1 MAHESDIVRE
11 HWVWAAAQQRSQDE
25 IDEHWSALTGDPAG
39 VAYGEAEGAP
49 APALWVE
56 PDGADP
62 DTVLFFVHG
71 GGFVSGSP
79 RTHAKLAGHLASA
92 MGARALVVGYGLAP
106 EHVYPEPLDEV
117 TAAYEWL
124 LGQGVAP
131 GRIAVA
137 GDSCGA
143 WLALSLA
150 LRARDRG
157 LGMPAALLLVSPWVD
172 LSQGGAS
179 YLSNAGNEPFFAKP
193 LVDALA
199 GMFLGGADPKD
210 AGLDLL
216 QADYAGLPPM
226 HIQVGGDESLLD
238 DSRVLESLAAAAGVD
253 VTLDVVPG
261 QLHTFQMAA
270 GRLPRADEAVAAL
283 AAWVRP
289 RLSRAIR

>member
-1 MAHESDIVRE
+1 MVHESDIVRD
-11 HWVWAAAQQRSQDE
+11 HWIWAAAQQRSQSE
-25 IDEHWSALTGDPAG
+25 INTHWGALSGDPAG
-39 VAYGEAEGAP
+39 VAYREAEDAP
-49 APALWVE
+49 APVLWVE
-56 PDGADP
+56 PEGADP
-62 DTVLFFVHG
+62 DTVLFFIHG

-92 MGARALVVGYGLAP
+92 VGSRALVVGYGLAP
-106 EHVYPEPLDEV
+106 EHVYPEQLDEV

-131 GRIAVA
+131 QRIAVV

-150 LRARDRG
+150 LRARARSLG
-157 LGMPAALLLVSPWVD
+157 LPAALLLISPWVD

-179 YLSNAGNEPFFAKP
+179 YLSNAESDPFLAKP
-193 LVDALA
+193 VVDALA
-199 GMFLGGADPKD
+199 GMFLGGASPKD
-210 AGLDLL
+210 AELDLL

-226 HIQVGGDESLLD
+226 YIQVGGDETLLD
-238 DSRVLESLAAAAGVD
+238 DSRVLESLATAAGVD
-253 VTLDVVPG
+253 ATLDVVPG

-283 AAWVRP
+283 AAWVGP
-289 RLSRAIR
+289 RLSRA

>member
-11 HWVWAAAQQRSQDE
+11 HWTWAAAQERSRAE
-25 IDEHWSALTGDPAG
+25 IDEHWSGLTGDPAG
-39 VAYGEAEGAP
+39 VSYAEAEGTA

-56 PDGADP
+56 PAGADP
-62 DTVLFFVHG
+62 GTVLFFVHG

-79 RTHAKLAGHLASA
+79 RTHAKLAGHLAGA

-106 EHVYPEPLDEV
+106 EHVHPQQLDDV

-150 LRARDRG
+150 LRIRRRG
-157 LGMPAALLLVSPWVD
+157 LGMPAALLLISPWVD
-172 LSQGGAS
+172 LSQSGGS
-179 YLSNAGNEPFFAKP
+179 YLSNAENDPLFAKAV
-193 LVDALA
+193 VDELA
-199 GMFLGGADPKD
+199 AMFLGGASPKD
-210 AGLDLL
+210 AELDLL

-226 HIQVGGDESLLD
+226 RIQVGGDETLLD
-238 DSRVLESLAAAAGVD
+238 DSRTLEAMASAAGVD
-253 VTLDVVPG
+253 VALDVVPG

-270 GRLPRADEAVAAL
+270 GRLAEADDAVAAL
-283 AAWVRP
+283 AAWVAP
-289 RLSRAIR
+289 RLSPVEG

>member
-1 MAHESDIVRE
+1 MAHESDIVRD
-11 HWVWAAAQQRSQDE
+11 HWTWAAAQQRSRSE
-25 IDEHWSALTGDPAG
+25 IDTHWSALSGDPAG
-39 VAYGEAEGAP
+39 VASAEAEGAP

-62 DTVLFFVHG
+62 ATVLFFIHG

-92 MGARALVVGYGLAP
+92 VGSRALVVGYGLAP

-117 TAAYEWL
+117 TATYEWL
-124 LGQGVAP
+124 LGQGVAAE
-131 GRIAVA
+131 RIAVV

-150 LRARDRG
+150 LRARARG

-179 YLSNAGNEPFFAKP
+179 YLSNAENDPFFAKAQ
-193 LVDALA
+193 VDAVA

-210 AGLDLL
+210 AELDLL

-226 HIQVGGDESLLD
+226 HIQVGGDETLLD
-238 DSRVLESLAAAAGVD
+238 DSRVLESLATAAGVEA
-253 VTLDVVPG
+253 TLEVVPG

-283 AAWVRP
+283 AAWVGP
-289 RLSRAIR
+289 RLTSTRG

>member
-1 MAHESDIVRE
+1 MAHESDIVRD
-11 HWVWAAAQQRSQDE
+11 HWIWAAAQQRSQDE
-25 IDEHWSALTGDPAG
+25 INTHWSALTGDPVGVSTTEVHGAG
-39 VAYGEAEGAP
+39 

-56 PDGADP
+56 PAGADP

-79 RTHAKLAGHLASA
+79 ATHAKLAGHLAKA
-92 MGARALVVGYGLAP
+92 VGARALVVGYGLAP
-106 EHVYPEPLDEV
+106 EHMYPEPLDEV

-131 GRIAVA
+131 GRIVFA

-150 LRARDRG
+150 LRARRRG
-157 LGMPAALLLVSPWVD
+157 LGLPAALLVISPWVD

-179 YLSNAGNEPFFAKP
+179 YLANAEDDPFFAKP

-199 GMFLGGADPKD
+199 GMFLGGASAKD
-210 AGLDLL
+210 TELDLL
-216 QADYAGLPPM
+216 QADYTGLPPIY
-226 HIQVGGDESLLD
+226 IQVGGDETLLD
-238 DSRVLESLAAAAGVD
+238 DSRTLHGLATATGVD
-253 VTLDVVPG
+253 ATLDVVPG

-270 GRLPRADEAVAAL
+270 GRLARADEAVATL
-283 AAWVRP
+283 AAWVKP
-289 RLSRAIR
+289 HLAPVGG

>member
-1 MAHESDIVRE
+1 
-11 HWVWAAAQQRSQDE
+11 
-25 IDEHWSALTGDPAG
+25 
-39 VAYGEAEGAP
+39 
-49 APALWVE
+49 VE
-56 PDGADP
+56 PAGADP
-62 DTVLFFVHG
+62 GTVLFFVHG

-79 RTHAKLAGHLASA
+79 ATHAKLAGHLASA

-106 EHVYPEPLDEV
+106 EHVHPQQLDEV

-150 LRARDRG
+150 LRARRRG
-157 LGMPAALLLVSPWVD
+157 LGMPAALLLISPWVD

-179 YLSNAGNEPFFAKP
+179 YLSNAENDPLFAKAM
-193 LVDALA
+193 VDELA
-199 GMFLGGADPKD
+199 AMFLGGASPKD
-210 AGLDLL
+210 AELDLL

-226 HIQVGGDESLLD
+226 RIQVGGDETLLD
-238 DSRVLESLAAAAGVD
+238 DSRTLEAMATAAGVD
-253 VTLDVVPG
+253 VALDVVPG

-270 GRLPRADEAVAAL
+270 GRLAEADAAVAAL
-283 AAWVRP
+283 AAWVTP
-289 RLSRAIR
+289 RLSPVSALTDRAAQTPP